1 MLGAEEWGIA
11 TAALVTIGCIMMRKC
26 HLNTCPVGIA
36 TQDPE
41 LRKKFAGKPE
51 HVVNYF
57 FLLAEELREIMAK
70 LGFRTINEMVGR
82 VDRLDTPQGDRP
94 LEGQGA
100 RLLVRSCTSPK
111 CPTTFKTY
119 CAEPQDHG
127 LEKSLD
133 MTLLLGSVPAGARAA
148 RSRSRSTCRF
158 ATSIARW
165 ARSSPAKS
173 PSSTA
178 AAASTRKTRS
188 SSTSAAAP
196 ARACW
201 RSACTASPCASKGT

>member
-11 TAALVTIGCIMMRKC
+11 TAALVTVGCIMMRKC

-82 VDRLDTPQGDRP
+82 VDRLDTRTGDRP

-100 RLLVRSCTSPK
+100 RLLG
-111 CPTTFKTY
+111 
-119 CAEPQDHG
+119 D
-127 LEKSLD
+127 
-133 MTLLLGSVPAGARAA
+133 PAQA
-148 RSRSRSTCRF
+148 RSARPRARPIAPSRRTTGWSSRST
-158 ATSIARW
+158 
-165 ARSSPAKS
+165 
-173 PSSTA
+173 
-178 AAASTRKTRS
+178 
-188 SSTSAAAP
+188 
-196 ARACW
+196 
-201 RSACTASPCASKGT
+201 